1 MMYKNLTELIGNTP
15 LIELG
20 AYCRNRNLKGKIFAK
35 VEYFNPASSVKD
47 RAAFSMITDAESR
60 GLLKKGGVVIEPTSG
75 NTGVGLAWICALR
88 GYKMIL
94 TMPDSMSKERI
105 KLAKAY
111 GAQVV
116 LTEGAKGMKGAIE
129 KAYEMA
135 ANINGAFIPDQFNNQ
150 ANADAH
156 RKTTAKE
163 LLKDTD
169 GKIDYFV
176 AGVGSGGTL
185 TGVGEIL
192 KNKIP
197 EVKIIA
203 VEPASSPLLSKGT
216 LGKHKIQGIGA
227 NFIPSILNR
236 DIIDEIIAAEDDN
249 AIKCARL
256 LASTEGLL
264 CGFSSGAALYAAEAI
279 ASRPDSEGK
288 NIVVIL
294 PDGGERYLSTD
305 LYSD

>member
-20 AYCRNRNLKGKIFAK
+20 AYCRKRNLNGKILAK
-35 VEYFNPASSVKD
+35 AEYFNPASSVKD
-47 RAAFSMITDAESR
+47 RAAFSMITDAENR

-156 RKTTAKE
+156 RKTTATE

-192 KNKIP
+192 KREIP
-197 EVKIIA
+197 KVKIIA

-216 LGKHKIQGIGA
+216 SGKHKIQGIGA

-236 DIIDEIIAAEDDN
+236 DIIDEIITAEDDN

-264 CGFSSGAALYAAEAI
+264 CGFSSGAALYAAEVI

-288 NIVVIL
+288 NIVVVL